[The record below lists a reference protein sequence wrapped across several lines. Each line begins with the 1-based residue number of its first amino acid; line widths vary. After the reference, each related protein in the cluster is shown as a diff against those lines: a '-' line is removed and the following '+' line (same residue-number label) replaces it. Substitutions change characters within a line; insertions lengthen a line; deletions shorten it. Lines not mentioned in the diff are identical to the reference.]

1 MKKYLSF
8 VLIVILLLGTVSF
21 SASAS
26 ELPYMEE
33 KLKEEI
39 TTRDPDEFIDVG
51 VWVSSRVQPIDRMPS
66 WPDYDK
72 AKQEMKII
80 IAEDIQS
87 FLAAIPENVD
97 YEARALKLTPI
108 VSLHIKTRDV
118 MKIAGLEDK
127 IVHIYYDTPD
137 DEYIEPPEPQNTEKI
152 YEQQFMR
159 WIEQEKIDYIDY
171 EELALKDGWALIQ
184 SHVQSF
190 EPWDY
195 VGSVLFG
202 DRILSWWHSGA
213 SLYPYGL
220 FIYDT
225 KQGSFIPIEE
235 VDPNQYTGL
244 IDLMKELRL
253 GRPLGD
259 ADNDKELTI
268 LDATSI
274 QRDLAELESLP
285 KDDMYYCEAG
295 AGSWNAYL
303 YADYD
308 CSGDLTILDATAIQ
322 RNLVGL
328 TTET

>member
-1 MKKYLSF
+1 MRKCISF
-8 VLIVILLLGTVSF
+8 VLIALLLLGAVSF

-33 KLKEEI
+33 KLKEMISARE
-39 TTRDPDEFIDVG
+39 PDEFIDVG
-51 VWVSSRVQPIDRMPS
+51 VWVLSRVQPIDRMPS

-72 AKQEMKII
+72 AKQEMETI

-87 FLAAIPENVD
+87 FLADIPEDVD
-97 YEARALKLTPI
+97 YEAHALKLTPI
-108 VSLHIKTRDV
+108 VSLRIKVKDV

-127 IVHIYYDTPD
+127 IVHLYYDTPD
-137 DEYIEPPEPQNTEKI
+137 DEYIEPPEPQNTERI

-159 WIEQEKIDYIDY
+159 WIEQERIDYTDY

-184 SHVQSF
+184 AHVQSF
-190 EPWDY
+190 DPWDF
-195 VGSVLFG
+195 VGSMLFE

-213 SLYPYGL
+213 ALYPYGL

-225 KQGSFIPIEE
+225 KQETFIPIEK
-235 VDPNQYTGL
+235 VDPKQYTGL
-244 IDLMKELRL
+244 TDLMKELKL

-274 QRDLAELESLP
+274 QRDLAELNSLP
-285 KDDMYYCEAG
+285 EDDVYYCETG
-295 AGSWNAYL
+295 AGSWNVCR

-308 CSGDLTILDATAIQ
+308 RSGDVTILDATAIQ
-322 RNLVGL
+322 RTLVDL
-328 TTET
+328 